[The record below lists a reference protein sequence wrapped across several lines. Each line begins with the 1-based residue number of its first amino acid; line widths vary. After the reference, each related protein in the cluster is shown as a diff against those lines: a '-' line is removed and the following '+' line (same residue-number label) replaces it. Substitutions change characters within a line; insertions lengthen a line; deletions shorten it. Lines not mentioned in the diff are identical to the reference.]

1 MDDAKGAKKAES
13 KTIKKAES
21 KPAPQKTTKTRYF
34 IGKGVEITEAQAKEH
49 VKRQN
54 EKGVR
59 T

>member
-1 MDDAKGAKKAES
+1 MDDAKGAKKTES

-54 EKGVR
+54 ERAKK
-59 T
+59 